1 MLGFLRPAGHAVI
14 APAGAPACY
23 PGAQGTPEGAAGPG
37 RVGCWA
43 LLSGVGGA
51 APAPNPCLLPLFVPR
66 SHKGRG
72 LRVDACPTTQ
82 PQCRELPHH
91 QRTPCSQP
99 PAPNRL
105 CPCRWLLVGRAGAV
119 SQWWYVWDRG
129 SPGKGLGKTPPRHPK
144 GADSLG
150 PGVLNASS
158 MNIQVCVSLAGGGWQ
173 MLLM

>member
-1 MLGFLRPAGHAVI
+1 MLGFTRPAGHAVI
-14 APAGAPACY
+14 APAGAPACH

-82 PQCRELPHH
+82 PQCRELPH
-91 QRTPCSQP
+91 TSGL
-99 PAPNRL
+99 PAPSPPPRTGYVL
-105 CPCRWLLVGRAGAV
+105 AAGY
-119 SQWWYVWDRG
+119 WWAG
-129 SPGKGLGKTPPRHPK
+129 PGQSASGGTCGIEAAPGKGLGKTPPRHPK
-144 GADSLG
+144 GADGLG
-150 PGVLNASS
+150 PGVLNESS
-158 MNIQVCVSLAGGGWQ
+158 VNIQVCVSLAGGGWQ
-173 MLLM
+173 TLLM